1 MSVIVQ
7 VKARNGS
14 GRLVLVD
21 FTQNVFGDVEFE
33 LLHVAVSC
41 ERLAKFE
48 AWVNQ
53 HDVSGLLRLKLI
65 LLKDTI
71 IKELVIWKEEPY
83 VLQGTDLE
91 TLTTSPTLRPSG
103 SRD

>member
-41 ERLAKFE
+41 ERLAKLE

-53 HDVSGLLRLKLI
+53 HYVRGLLRLKLI

-71 IKELVIWKEEPY
+71 SKELVIWKEEPY